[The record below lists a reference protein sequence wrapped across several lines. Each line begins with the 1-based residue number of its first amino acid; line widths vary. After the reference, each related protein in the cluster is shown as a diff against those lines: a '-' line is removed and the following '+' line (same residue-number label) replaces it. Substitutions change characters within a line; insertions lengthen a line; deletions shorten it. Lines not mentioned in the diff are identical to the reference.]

1 MWCNFKKLFL
11 IIRFL
16 HFRKQWLLKVFGPLK
31 QQYFLTISLDTC
43 CMYYSISH
51 LNQKLCSA
59 YLKTIHRTNTQR
71 KLSMVLKGS
80 SEPSET
86 TSLFPLWYSG
96 LKDKIWC
103 SNHGWHVVGGV
114 LSQLTQALSEE
125 FPPAVGVV
133 HRFYLPSQSCA
144 ELWPVRVDSRARR
157 WIPLRDFGR
166 LCARL

>member
-1 MWCNFKKLFL
+1 MWCNFKKLSL
-11 IIRFL
+11 ITRFP

-51 LNQKLCSA
+51 LSQKLCSA

-114 LSQLTQALSEE
+114 GSFWPWSV
-125 FPPAVGVV
+125 F
-133 HRFYLPSQSCA
+133 LPSIADITFKQSAKTYSNINLEIWGCVTSCSPQGSSLLQA
-144 ELWPVRVDSRARR
+144 GLWH
-157 WIPLRDFGR
+157 
-166 LCARL
+166 